1 MNIATATIYELKEK
15 LESKE
20 ISSVELVQAYLDR
33 IKKHDPDI
41 HAFLEVFDDALLHAK
56 AIDQVRSKGDNTL
69 GPLAGIPLAIKD
81 NILIEGK
88 IASAASKI
96 LENHVA
102 AYDATGIARLR
113 QAGAVFIGR
122 TNCDEFAM
130 GGSTE
135 NSAFGSSMNPWNT
148 KMVPGGSSGG
158 SGAAVAAGFAPAAF
172 GTDTGGSVRQPGSL
186 CGVIGFKPTYG
197 RVSRHGLVALGSS
210 LDQIAPFTRTVED
223 AALLLE
229 VIDGGDSKDATTAVE
244 TGKIVPELLGQD
256 IKGMKIGLPKE
267 YFAEGLD
274 KKVEK
279 LVREAAAFLESK
291 GAELHEISLPHTE
304 YAIATYYM
312 IMCSEASSNLA
323 RYDGIRYGLS
333 EKAENLEQIYMR
345 TRGKGFGDE
354 PKRRIMLGT
363 YALSSGYYDAYYKKA
378 LQVRTMIYKDFEAA
392 FEQVD
397 CILTPMSPTTAWPL
411 GEKADDPLAMYL
423 SDIYAVSANLAGLPG
438 ISVPCGFA
446 EGLPVGFQMISKS
459 FDELTLFRLT
469 KAYQAEHDW
478 HLCDPFVPRTPL

>member
-33 IKKHDPDI
+33 IKEHDSKI

-81 NILIEGK
+81 NILIQGK
-88 IASAASKI
+88 IASAGSKI

-102 AYDATGIARLR
+102 GYDATITARLR
-113 QAGAVFIGR
+113 EAGAVFLGR
-122 TNCDEFAM
+122 TNCDTFAM
-130 GGSTE
+130 GSSCE
-135 NSAFGSSMNPWNT
+135 NSDFGPTMNPWNT

-158 SGAAVAAGFAPAAF
+158 SAAAVASGFAPAAF
-172 GTDTGGSVRQPGSL
+172 GTDTGGSVRLPGSL
-186 CGVIGFKPTYG
+186 SGVIGLKPTYG
-197 RVSRHGLVALGSS
+197 RVSRYGLVALGSS
-210 LDQIAPFTRTVED
+210 LDQPGPLTRTIED

-229 VIDGGDSKDATTAVE
+229 VIDGGDTKDATSANDTDKV
-244 TGKIVPELLGQD
+244 VPELLGQD

-267 YFAEGLD
+267 YFAEGLN
-274 KKVEK
+274 KEVEK
-279 LVREAAAFLESK
+279 LVREAAVFWESK
-291 GAELHEISLPHTE
+291 GAELVEVSLPYTE

-333 EKAENLEQIYMR
+333 EESKELEKVYQQ

-354 PKRRIMLGT
+354 AKRRIMLGT

-378 LQVRTMIYKDFEAA
+378 LQVRTQIYKDFEQV

-397 CILTPMSPTTAWPL
+397 CIMGPVSPTTAWPI
-411 GEKADDPLAMYL
+411 GEKVDDPLTMYL
-423 SDIYAVSANLAGLPG
+423 GDIYTISVNLTGLPG
-438 ISVPCGFA
+438 ISLPCGFSDD
-446 EGLPVGFQMISKS
+446 LPVGVQLVGKA
-459 FDELTLFRLT
+459 FDELTLFRLA

-478 HLCDPFVPRTPL
+478 HLRDPLA